1 MLVRL
6 DAGSDA
12 VLVAAAIAGIIS
24 LAAMEDCYSLSAAV
38 DYSLSAAV
46 DEVASHV
53 RPEAR
58 L

>member
-6 DAGSDA
+6 EAGSDA

-24 LAAMEDCYSLSAAV
+24 LAAMEDCC
-38 DYSLSAAV
+38 SLSAAV

-58 L
+58 F

>member
-24 LAAMEDCYSLSAAV
+24 LAAMEDCH
-38 DYSLSAAV
+38 SLSAAV
-46 DEVASHV
+46 DEAASHV